1 MIDQILSAKSI
12 IPAIVLVIVG
22 PLSIIFAPWIYRFLY
37 AAARKIF
44 RDEADFFFPEDK
56 GPRRIRIVGILMI
69 VMAVGVVM
77 LDIYHPY
84 QR

>member
-1 MIDQILSAKSI
+1 MSAKSI

-37 AAARKIF
+37 ATARGVF
-44 RDEADFFFPEDK
+44 RDEADFFFFPPDK
-56 GPRRIRIVGILMI
+56 GPRRIRVVGVLMI
-69 VMAVGVVM
+69 VFAVGVVL